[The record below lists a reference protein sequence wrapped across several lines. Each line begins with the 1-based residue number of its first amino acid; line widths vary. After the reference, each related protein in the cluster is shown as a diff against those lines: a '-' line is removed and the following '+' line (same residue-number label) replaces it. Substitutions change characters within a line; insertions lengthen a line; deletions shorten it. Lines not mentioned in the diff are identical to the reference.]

1 MRKIKRVLMGVVSA
15 TLLGMLILTGLGA
28 CIATLVAIPYLAS
41 NVLNAPDWVTA
52 VIVFV
57 ELSFLFGAALL
68 VQEGVL

>member
-1 MRKIKRVLMGVVSA
+1 MKKIKRVLSVTASA
-15 TLLGMLILTGLGA
+15 TLLGMMILAGLG
-28 CIATLVAIPYLAS
+28 IVISIFVAIPYLAS

-68 VQEGVL
+68 AQEGVL